1 MSLFEGKT
9 PAERNKLIAAMA
21 LGAIAL
27 LSLGYMLFGGSSSK
41 PGVANQNSKRT
52 TTTATTTSQ
61 TASLNNGPV
70 TAAQVRED
78 PLTPPSP
85 VPIEWT
91 LPAVPEAGRNIFSFY
106 VPPPTPPKPSP
117 TPPPPPSPSPIP
129 PPPLLVTTISP
140 VNVFARTGDFTLE
153 VTGDKFTPAARI
165 LVNGTELPTHFISPQ
180 QLSATVLAG
189 MIAGEGPRQIT
200 VRTPDGKLFS
210 NNATLNV
217 QAPPTPNYL
226 YIGII
231 GGKRYNDTAV
241 LKDKSSKEL
250 LNVQRGDV
258 VGGRFRVSSISER
271 EVSLVDTSIRVKH
284 TLPFTGDGGDAGAG
298 RNGGPQPRYTPP
310 PRPPDEVEEEP

>member
-9 PAERNKLIAAMA
+9 PAERNKLIVAMA
-21 LGAIAL
+21 LGTIAL
-27 LSLGYMLFGGSSSK
+27 ISLGYMLFGGSSSK
-41 PGVANQNSKRT
+41 PGVVNQNSRKT
-52 TTTATTTSQ
+52 TTTTTSTSQ
-61 TASLNNGPV
+61 TVSLNGGP
-70 TAAQVRED
+70 TSAAQVRED
-78 PLTPPSP
+78 PLTPPTP
-85 VPIEWT
+85 VQVDWT
-91 LPAVPEAGRNIFSFY
+91 QPAVPEAGRNIFSFY
-106 VPPPTPPKPSP
+106 VPPVPTPKPSP
-117 TPPPPPSPSPIP
+117 SPPPPPSPSPVP
-129 PPPLLVTTISP
+129 PPPLLVTTIAP
-140 VNVFARTGDFTLE
+140 ANVFARTGDFTLE
-153 VTGDKFTPAARI
+153 VTGDKFTPASRI
-165 LVNGTELPTHFISPQ
+165 LVNGTELPTRFVSAQ

-189 MIAGEGPRQIT
+189 MIAGEGPRQIM

-217 QAPPTPNYL
+217 QTPPAPNYT

-271 EVSLVDTSIRVKH
+271 EVSMVDTNLRVKH
-284 TLPFTGDGGDAGAG
+284 TLPFTGDTGDAG